1 MNIQTEV
8 QKIHHQ
14 YGVSEKANYEIQ
26 KLFDKAIK
34 EAVTE
39 ALRIHD
45 VVGRNE
51 QLKALLK
58 KLLNENMCSVV
69 GDELIEEGFKLF
81 NDELPNFD
89 EGIGILLEDG
99 SKIIGQ
105 RKRHPIRKDEDCYM
119 VNFPDKKSKMISWIY
134 ISDLLKIN

>member
-1 MNIQTEV
+1 MDIQTEV

-45 VVGRNE
+45 GVWRSE
-51 QLKALLK
+51 QLKAFREWTR
-58 KLLNENMCSVV
+58 ENL
-69 GDELIEEGFKLF
+69 DE
-81 NDELPNFD
+81 
-89 EGIGILLEDG
+89 
-99 SKIIGQ
+99 
-105 RKRHPIRKDEDCYM
+105 KDIVTQQAVDM
-119 VNFPDKKSKMISWIY
+119 
-134 ISDLLKIN
+134 

>member
-1 MNIQTEV
+1 MDIQTEV

-45 VVGRNE
+45 VSGRSE
-51 QLKALLK
+51 LLFAFIAEIK
-58 KLLNENMCSVV
+58 SEFADQNWDYLDFIAERV
-69 GDELIEEGFKLF
+69 
-81 NDELPNFD
+81 
-89 EGIGILLEDG
+89 IG
-99 SKIIGQ
+99 KQ
-105 RKRHPIRKDEDCYM
+105 
-119 VNFPDKKSKMISWIY
+119 
-134 ISDLLKIN
+134 

>member
-1 MNIQTEV
+1 MDIQTEV

-45 VVGRNE
+45 VVGRSE
-51 QLKALLK
+51 QLVCDKCVDG
-58 KLLNENMCSVV
+58 LN
-69 GDELIEEGFKLF
+69 
-81 NDELPNFD
+81 
-89 EGIGILLEDG
+89 
-99 SKIIGQ
+99 
-105 RKRHPIRKDEDCYM
+105 
-119 VNFPDKKSKMISWIY
+119 KSKSFEKGTCIHCR
-134 ISDLLKIN
+134 KKV